1 MATLLYMGQEI
12 LRKLD
17 FAKNGILEKY
27 DHFLQRNPF
36 LMLETFIFSDA
47 CAIEPNLRTNELLKK
62 IVLENMGYWQNESD
76 KRKQVGNGSS
86 ERPAQDSKK

>member
-1 MATLLYMGQEI
+1 MATLFYMGQEL

-17 FAKNGILEKY
+17 FVKNGILEKY

-36 LMLETFIFSDA
+36 LKLETFTFSDA
-47 CAIEPNLRTNELLKK
+47 CAIQPNLRTNELLKK

-76 KRKQVGNGSS
+76 IGKQAGNGSS
-86 ERPAQDSKK
+86 RRPA